1 MIIKPKYMNL
11 VSALGYRA
19 DAGESLVI
27 QRGLDHIEQRV
38 TEVLYAEMRSTILF
52 PTIGGIDPGAKT
64 YTFTV
69 VDRVGRAGIAGPRGV
84 DIAEG
89 AEFLTE
95 NTSGIETYDAQY
107 GWTTAELRAN
117 AMANR
122 GQGPVINL
130 ESIRAETAAQ
140 MIARKIDSVC
150 AFGEPL
156 RLTGSSAIRGVLNN
170 ANVTVEAAPL
180 HWEDMTP
187 DELLSELFAL
197 ANRQFVISKEAFL
210 SDTIL
215 LPTDHHQLVSTLP
228 YGTAGLKTVLGF
240 FNDAMREQGRNVAV
254 KSWPLL
260 SLADAART
268 GPRAVSYK
276 RDESVVGLIIPA
288 AFIAQPPQAVGLR
301 WNIPCEGICGGA
313 AVRQPL
319 GMYYRDGLGEISA

>member
-1 MIIKPKYMNL
+1 MIIKPKYRHITEA
-11 VSALGYRA
+11 VCRA

-27 QRGLDHIEQRV
+27 ARGLDHIEQRV
-38 TEVLYAEMRSTILF
+38 TEVLYAELRSAMFF

-69 VDRVGRAGIAGPRGV
+69 VDRAGRADIAGPRGK
-84 DIAEG
+84 DLPEG
-89 AEFLTE
+89 SESLTE
-95 NTSGIETYDAQY
+95 NTSGIETYGAMY

-117 AMANR
+117 AMANK

-140 MIARKIDSVC
+140 MLARKVDSVC

-156 RLTGSSAIRGVLNN
+156 RLSGASAIRGVLNN
-170 ANVTVEAAPL
+170 TSVTVETAPMD
-180 HWEDMTP
+180 WEDMTP
-187 DELLSELFAL
+187 EELLQELFAL
-197 ANRQFVISKEAFL
+197 ANRQFIISKELFTP
-210 SDTIL
+210 DTIL
-215 LPTDHHQLVSTLP
+215 LPTAHLQLVSTLP

-240 FNDAMREQGRNVAV
+240 FNDAMREQGRTVAV

-260 SLADAART
+260 ATADAART

-276 RDESVVGLIIPA
+276 RDESVAGLIIPA
-288 AFIAQPPQAVGLR
+288 AFIAQPPQANKLR
-301 WNIPCEGICGGA
+301 WDIPCEAICGGA

-319 GMYYRDGLGEISA
+319 GMYYRDGLGEITA